1 MANIFINYR
10 RADSITVAFILYN
23 KLLEKKHNVFIDKEA
38 IPVGFDFAAYISK
51 KIKAYDIMLTLIG
64 NQWLTVRDDK
74 KRLRIKNEDDHVR
87 LELAEALQNKSIKI
101 IPVLIDKVLM
111 PSATDLTADL
121 KGLTKL
127 NAVDFFS
134 YEYDKS
140 AERVLNEIERML
152 HLLTSKD
159 LSKFVKIISI
169 KDDRIVGRALKN
181 AMEANLLASA
191 GITAEIDFDDLD
203 NNIEYVSKLKKGQGA
218 FILSGLYAAEQFGV
232 RFKTWKVD
240 GVTYLPRGDIKKQ
253 VNRRLKNYSVNS
265 FEISGTLRRYAVNS
279 IDEIMQ
285 HLNAGRPVIAGITV
299 YESFFKQTDGLV
311 VSAAKPGDDIIG
323 GHVIII
329 VQIDL
334 VKDRIKFANAW
345 GKEWGDKGFGYFT
358 EGSFYSYTSW
368 DNIFAI
374 ETKYQS

>member
-51 KIKAYDIMLTLIG
+51 KIEAYDVMLTLIG
-64 NQWLTVRDDK
+64 NQWLTIRDDK

-111 PSATDLTADL
+111 PDAKDLTADL
-121 KGLTKL
+121 KDLTKL

-159 LSKFVKIISI
+159 LSKFVTIINI

-191 GITAEIDFDDLD
+191 NITAVIDFNDLD

-232 RFKTWKVD
+232 TFTKWIEKTKHSSSEEQQQNAV
-240 GVTYLPRGDIKKQ
+240 V
-253 VNRRLKNYSVNS
+253 S
-265 FEISGTLRRYAVNS
+265 SGTLKRYPVDS
-279 IDEIMQ
+279 LDDLIS
-285 HLNAGRPVIAGITV
+285 HLNANRPVIAEITV
-299 YESFFKQTDGLV
+299 YKTFMHNKKNQQQGLILVPFKKSET
-311 VSAAKPGDDIIG
+311 IIG

-329 VQIDL
+329 THVDL

-345 GKEWGDKGFGYFT
+345 GIDWGDKGFGYFT
-358 EGSFYSYTSW
+358 EAALNSCIHW
-368 DNIFAI
+368 DHVYAI
-374 ETKYQS
+374 ETKYQANNASAFLE